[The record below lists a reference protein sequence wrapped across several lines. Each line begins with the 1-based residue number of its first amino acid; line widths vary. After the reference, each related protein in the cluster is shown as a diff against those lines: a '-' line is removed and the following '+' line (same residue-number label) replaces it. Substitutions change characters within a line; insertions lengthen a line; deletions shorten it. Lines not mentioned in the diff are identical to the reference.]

1 MSKLRRISLRD
12 GKFNVEGRVLDAE
25 VMDVIVVNAAGVSR
39 AYYGETYDPN
49 KVAVPTCWSS
59 DVQRPDQSVPQDK
72 RQANRCMDC
81 TQNVRGSGQFG
92 GRACRFSQ
100 RLAIVFGDNPKE
112 VYQLQVPAT
121 SIFGNSRG
129 GNSGLQ
135 EYARL
140 LARHDTDIATI
151 TTRIYF
157 DKDSVVPKLYFKPLA
172 SLDEATR
179 AAVSSM
185 VDHEDTVEAITSTVS
200 VTSEPVSPFAVVEGF
215 ELNAN

>member
-25 VMDVIVVNAAGVSR
+25 VMDVIVVNAASVSR

-140 LARHDTDIATI
+140 LAKHDTDIATI
-151 TTRIYF
+151 TTRICF

-172 SLDEATR
+172 SLDEATH

-185 VDHEDTVEAITSTVS
+185 VDHEDTIEAITSTVS

>member
-1 MSKLRRISLRD
+1 
-12 GKFNVEGRVLDAE
+12 
-25 VMDVIVVNAAGVSR
+25 
-39 AYYGETYDPN
+39 
-49 KVAVPTCWSS
+49 
-59 DVQRPDQSVPQDK
+59 
-72 RQANRCMDC
+72 MDC

-140 LARHDTDIATI
+140 LAKHDTDIATI

-172 SLDEATR
+172 SLDEATH

-185 VDHEDTVEAITSTVS
+185 VDHEDTIEAITSTVS